1 MQYFELS
8 TQLLM
13 WSVLLPLLLSNVAH
27 MVLVKKEGLS
37 SWSIPLSTKW
47 FGPNKTYRGLLFVP
61 MANALLFVL
70 LQLVG
75 GWWWEW
81 PSPTASSPALELLG
95 IGALYGL
102 AYVLFELPNSW
113 LKRRLGIAAGQSSRK
128 FAPFFLLLDKSDS
141 ALGVSLV
148 FVLINGEK
156 IGFWPFFITSVL
168 LHASI
173 SALLLLL
180 KIKKSF

>member
-37 SWSIPLSTKW
+37 RWSIPISTKW

-61 MANALLFVL
+61 LANALLFTL

-75 GWWWEW
+75 RSWWEW
-81 PSPTASSPALELLG
+81 PSPTANTPALELLS
-95 IGALYGL
+95 IGALYGM

-128 FAPFFLLLDKSDS
+128 FAAFFLLLDKSDS
-141 ALGVSLV
+141 ALGVSLA
-148 FVLINGEK
+148 FVLLNSES
-156 IGFWPFFITSVL
+156 IGFWPFFFTAVL

-173 SALLLLL
+173 SALLVLL